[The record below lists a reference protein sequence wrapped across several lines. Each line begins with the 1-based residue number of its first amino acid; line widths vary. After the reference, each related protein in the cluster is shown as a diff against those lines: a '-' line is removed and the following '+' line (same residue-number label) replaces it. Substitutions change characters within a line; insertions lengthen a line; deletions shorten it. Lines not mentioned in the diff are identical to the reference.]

1 MNAQETLKRAAVT
14 SWAAWLGA
22 GAALGLVFC
31 ATWWALLAKDFVP
44 GELVETLVIPAGT
57 ADAIMRGVPF
67 AFVPERLSFPP
78 GSRLRVVN
86 HDSVQHSVGDATIPA
101 GATADIEA
109 AESGQLVCTI
119 HPAGHL
125 EIVLVG
131 RPPIAGMSAL
141 VVLMA
146 LATATVGWVLRTSG

>member
-1 MNAQETLKRAAVT
+1 MSAQETQKRAAVT

-22 GAALGLVFC
+22 GLVLGLVFC
-31 ATWWALLAKDFVP
+31 AIWWALLANDLVP
-44 GELVETLVIPAGT
+44 ADHVEALVIPAGT

-146 LATATVGWVLRTSG
+146 LATATVGWVLRTNG